1 MYIHYVEMASSEEKV
16 YTDKDYIQLYPQKI
30 YGHGRHGTVYAA
42 KYYECDC
49 VAKEMHHLK
58 EEEAKTVS
66 KAAFLKEM
74 EIIKDLRHPNIV
86 QLLDVCNKKDSPSS
100 PILIMSK
107 MSMTLNYFLKQS
119 VNKAHYLYK
128 KVDIL
133 RDIACGLHYLHSK
146 SIIHRDLTANAIFL
160 TEDFSAKIADFGQA
174 KHFIEDDKLTTLPG
188 DLSYMPPEAL
198 VDSPIYTFKLDIFSF
213 GCVVIQVITHE
224 KPVPSY
230 ETRRQLP
237 NGRFELVSE
246 IERRSEYIK
255 TVLDLKLYELNK
267 IIEQCLQDNP
277 DRRPIAFDL
286 LSMIQ
291 TCKETLL
298 PTQESKLPEMPKMNL
313 IDENIRLKNNEKAS
327 EQKFSDLLDDQK
339 NQLERESQAVE
350 SVIETTIRAVGK

>member
-1 MYIHYVEMASSEEKV
+1 MDSSEEKV

-30 YGHGRHGTVYAA
+30 YGHGRHGIVYAA
-42 KYYECDC
+42 EYYECDC
-49 VAKEMHHLK
+49 VAKEIRHLK

-86 QLLDVCNKKDSPSS
+86 QLLDVYNKKDSSSS

-107 MSMTLNYFLKQS
+107 MSMTLYYFLKQS

-160 TEDFSAKIADFGQA
+160 TEDFSAKISDFGQA
-174 KHFIEDDKLTTLPG
+174 KHFIEDEGVTTLPG
-188 DLSYMPPEAL
+188 DLCHMPPEAL
-198 VDSPIYTFKLDIFSF
+198 DDNPVYTFKLDIFSF

-230 ETRRQLP
+230 ETEIQLP
-237 NGRFELVSE
+237 NGKFEPVSE

-255 TVLDLKLYELNK
+255 KVLDLKLYELNK
-267 IIEQCLQDNP
+267 IIEQCLQNNP
-277 DRRPIAFDL
+277 DHRPNAFDL
-286 LSMIQ
+286 LLMIQ
-291 TCKETLL
+291 KYKETLS
-298 PTQESKLPEMPKMNL
+298 PTQESKLPEQPKMNL
-313 IDENIRLKNNEKAS
+313 IDENIRLKNNEKAFEQTFLNLLS
-327 EQKFSDLLDDQK
+327 EKCKVDSQKK
-339 NQLERESQAVE
+339 RLEQELQQIKCAGDTNLRP
-350 SVIETTIRAVGK
+350 VGK